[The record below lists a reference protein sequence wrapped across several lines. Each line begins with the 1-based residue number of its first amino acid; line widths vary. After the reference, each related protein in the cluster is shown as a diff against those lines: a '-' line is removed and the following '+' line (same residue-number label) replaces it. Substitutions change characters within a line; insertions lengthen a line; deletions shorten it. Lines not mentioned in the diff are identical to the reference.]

1 MIPAYNCSINI
12 LISRN
17 SAMHE
22 LQALLQGKI
31 PPQAISVNFLI
42 EMAERHTNLN
52 SAEYKLV
59 ELAINMILAH
69 TLDQALQHL

>member
-1 MIPAYNCSINI
+1 
-12 LISRN
+12 
-17 SAMHE
+17 MHE

-31 PPQAISVNFLI
+31 PPQAISVDFLI
-42 EMAERHTNLN
+42 EMAEHHTNLN

-59 ELAINMILAH
+59 ELAVNMILAH

>member
-1 MIPAYNCSINI
+1 
-12 LISRN
+12 
-17 SAMHE
+17 MHE

-31 PPQAISVNFLI
+31 PPQAISVDFLI
-42 EMAERHTNLN
+42 EMAECHTNLN